1 MKLHLIICVLI
12 FYEKVQSSRLSKAE
26 NYFFVVQSGVTQS
39 NACILKEFPV
49 DNYSDPMIHCGLS
62 CNALSQCVGV
72 DVIGHERKSCRL
84 LYGFTALIPKHA
96 TSDETVRYQKVWSF
110 IHLYDKMEWDYS
122 LIWIIWLNNL
132 FFLL

>member
-12 FYEKVQSSRLSKAE
+12 FYEKAQISRLSKAE

-72 DVIGHERKSCRL
+72 DVIGDERKSCRL

-110 IHLYDKMEWDYS
+110 IHLYDNMEWDYS
-122 LIWIIWLNNL
+122 LI
-132 FFLL
+132 